1 MGADLER
8 KFREAVQC
16 LHSSPSKKLVTVGPG
31 RFLRRQCARF
41 FRAGTQCK
49 ADLFFGKTMTVVL
62 PEVISQQIYTYGLFD
77 EIVTG
82 MVLRA
87 VRQGDVVVDIG
98 AHFGYFTLLFAHL
111 VGEAG
116 RVVSLEPTPSTFSV
130 LQKNTAMLKTVTPL
144 NMAAGCTSGR
154 LEMSDFGL
162 TYSAWNTLSA
172 LSRMPEVLAK
182 PKARVEVAVIRLD
195 DWCERESIQPTVIK
209 IDAENFEEEVVS
221 GLVRTIE
228 GSRPLVLME
237 TGSEGAIRA
246 SRVLFD
252 LDYRLMVSDQP
263 GVLKLQ
269 KDCIDEALIQ
279 NKDVLFVPAT
289 ETSQFM

>member
-1 MGADLER
+1 
-8 KFREAVQC
+8 
-16 LHSSPSKKLVTVGPG
+16 
-31 RFLRRQCARF
+31 
-41 FRAGTQCK
+41 
-49 ADLFFGKTMTVVL
+49 MTVVL